1 LKTRLWPSQDDAV
14 ESQVLNTQTEEEQ
27 VGVPKMRATVME
39 FHQMLGHLAFEKILK
54 LAKDPRY
61 GLEISAVS

>member
-1 LKTRLWPSQDDAV
+1 V